1 MNKSNIIFKSTKD
14 TLTFFGKE
22 SNKIAYIINQRISN
36 RSIVWKN
43 IKQKLYDILDNFYN
57 DDCVIYVEQ
66 HSLNL
71 IISLAN
77 YYKINYTI

>member
-1 MNKSNIIFKSTKD
+1 MNKGNVIFKSHKD

-22 SNKIAYIINQRISN
+22 SNKIAFIINQRISN

-43 IKQKLYDILDNFYN
+43 IKQKLYDILNSSFI
-57 DDCVIYVEQ
+57 DDYIIYVEQ

-77 YYKINYTI
+77 YYKISYTI